1 MAEAATSTLVSLV
14 PMAPVADMQRSIA
27 FYEELG
33 FKVENTFEEDGIL
46 NWAYLRNGGA
56 QLMLSRSDSPVPPE
70 RQTMQIYV
78 YAVDVV
84 AFHRELQEKGLDV
97 GPLERRFYMESGEFE
112 LRDPDGYCLF
122 VGHV

>member
-46 NWAYLRNGGA
+46 HWAYLRNGGA

>member
-14 PMAPVADMQRSIA
+14 PLAPVADMQRSIA

-33 FKVENTFEEDGIL
+33 FNVENAFEEDGVL
-46 NWAYLRNGGA
+46 HWAYLRNGGA
-56 QLMLSRSDSPVPPE
+56 QLMLLRSDSPVPPE

-97 GPLERRFYMESGEFE
+97 GPLEQRFYMESGEFE